1 MDGLLRWSPGGGHC
15 PGRRRARGLSGLSGL
30 SRACLKPRTLAWW
43 VEKLVDALAKEPV
56 TALRIRQ
63 VAGERRAR
71 VGLDDES
78 VIVEFGAAGQL
89 LVRSDDPG
97 TPVDGEGHATRAEVC
112 AILAAK
118 SDASEAVLSGR
129 VSVRGPTG
137 AVAAMLHAIEILLDS
152 SARIPLLR
160 ELADEFVGSTPP
172 APASSA
178 TAEPARPTEHENPG
192 CPGPAPVRR
201 RRHCLSRLSA
211 ERPFHFVAELA
222 CSTASFGPFRSSR
235 RAFGPETAKITTE
248 SA

>member
-1 MDGLLRWSPGGGHC
+1 MLSFDDGRDHGRISFDVAGAAQIVCAEPVAPGVGFIHELCGAGTWTASFGGAQTEGTVLGVVEHTRTERTGRTG
-15 PGRRRARGLSGLSGL
+15 PGMPE
-30 SRACLKPRTLAWW
+30 PRTLAWW
-43 VEKLVDALAKEPV
+43 VEKLVDALAKEPA

-63 VAGERRAR
+63 VAGQRRAR

-89 LVRSDDPG
+89 LVRTDDPG
-97 TPVDGEGHATRAEVC
+97 TPVDGEGRATRAEVC

-160 ELADEFVGSTPP
+160 ELADEFVASTTP

-178 TAEPARPTEHENPG
+178 TAEPARPTENE
-192 CPGPAPVRR
+192 V
-201 RRHCLSRLSA
+201 
-211 ERPFHFVAELA
+211 LA
-222 CSTASFGPFRSSR
+222 ALDLLP
-235 RAFGPETAKITTE
+235 
-248 SA
+248 